1 MESHDSQTTMIDRK
15 GAATDEAFANMT
27 PHERALRAVM
37 DLGLPPSFHAW
48 LVENWPIWD
57 EFVRLADQ
65 MRLRGRAYY
74 SARAVLHVLRWHR
87 ALQDTTTSD
96 IRINNNQ
103 SARMARVYNSM
114 RGVEF
119 FRTREQ
125 GGRVPGIGA

>member
-27 PHERALRAVM
+27 PHQRALLAAVE
-37 DLGLPPSFHAW
+37 LGLPASFTAW
-48 LVENWPIWD
+48 LVANWPIWD
-57 EFVRLADQ
+57 EFVKLSDQ

-87 ALQDTTTSD
+87 ASTDPTSQDYKV
-96 IRINNNQ
+96 NNRW
-103 SARMARVYNSM
+103 SAGMARVYNRM

-119 FRTREQ
+119 FRTRDS
-125 GGRVPGIGA
+125 ADSD